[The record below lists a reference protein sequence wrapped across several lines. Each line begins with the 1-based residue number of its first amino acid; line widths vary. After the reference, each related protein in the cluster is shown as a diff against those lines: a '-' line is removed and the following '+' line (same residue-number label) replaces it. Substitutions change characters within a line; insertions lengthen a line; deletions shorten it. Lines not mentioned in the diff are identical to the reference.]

1 MEHQEILPNPDQP
14 EQENTPESLALNQE
28 FTNEAQQAQ
37 LVEKGVPNSAGS
49 SALQGT
55 AILGAQASV
64 QGVSV
69 QSVAGQ
75 AQSDTY
81 ALYTRLCTKNS
92 SVQGVSVQSVA
103 GQAQSDDTAHLTAND
118 VDLIEKEWVR
128 KAKLIVERTLND
140 PYTQSDE
147 LSKAKADYIKKRYG
161 RDVKIKQDGIN

>member
-55 AILGAQASV
+55 AILGAQA
-64 QGVSV
+64 
-69 QSVAGQ
+69 
-75 AQSDTY
+75 
-81 ALYTRLCTKNS
+81 